1 MVRRA
6 GRCSHRHRGRV
17 VAARRVARHR
27 PQHWRPA
34 GHRHPWADPDRGI
47 GDGRRGGPGSNGSRR
62 SDDMSRSR
70 RTLLGLSALGQWV
83 WVALVVW
90 FVFAPTAA
98 YHFFADRWPL
108 TVALVIAVAFGGR
121 RLFPKLWAF
130 VRVM

>member
-1 MVRRA
+1 
-6 GRCSHRHRGRV
+6 
-17 VAARRVARHR
+17 
-27 PQHWRPA
+27 
-34 GHRHPWADPDRGI
+34 
-47 GDGRRGGPGSNGSRR
+47 
-62 SDDMSRSR
+62 MSRGR

-130 VRVM
+130 VRVMSKGKLNRTDLVRYVGYRPTVLGAIAAYETAVLVNSQVGARTKNLAGVKAASMVGCPF